1 MKIVP
6 YPERQKRIREELR
19 AAWEEARKTPED
31 PGLRETYT
39 SLPRAPIQLVGLQM
53 EKVANHGGI
62 LRIAEAYRLEHVF
75 LEREAD
81 DIYDLSGERG
91 ATLWQTHEF
100 GEPADHL
107 CKLRQQSYQVV
118 ALHLSRDSQNIA
130 TFDWQTPAAI
140 VFGEEKYGVRPEILE
155 LCHHAV
161 AIPLYGM
168 TTSLNVGQAVA
179 IATQYAMQAHFESHP
194 EFHPARNA
202 SKQIL
207 GIAQSSPEDNRSD

>member
-62 LRIAEAYRLEHVF
+62 LRIAEAYRLEHVL

-81 DIYDLSGERG
+81 DVYDLSGERG
-91 ATLWQTHEF
+91 STAWQSFEF

-107 CKLRQQSYQVV
+107 RNLRNKGYQVV
-118 ALHLSRDSQNIA
+118 ALHLSRESQNIA
-130 TFDWQTPAAI
+130 TFNWQTPTAI

-155 LCHHAV
+155 LCHHTV

-179 IATQYAMQAHFESHP
+179 IATQYAMQAHFEAHP
-194 EFHPARNA
+194 DFHPARNN
-202 SKQIL
+202 SKRIL
-207 GIAQSSPEDNRSD
+207 GIPADNPEENSAD